1 MLKKLFLSLVAPSLV
16 AFLGCGGVHLAAV
29 EGGDEA
35 KDGEEHEEKVEGK
48 VTVRAEAAK
57 LGPMIEVVQ
66 GLGKCEA
73 IPDRLATLTPAVEGH
88 VEKLL
93 AKPGDRVKAGQAV
106 VHLAEAI
113 ARADLAEKTAT
124 RDGLKA
130 SLKLLESKPRAEER
144 RVNELA
150 IEQAKL
156 GVEKAQRIVD
166 RLTPLFRNHEVSD
179 QQMFEAKQAVEQAK
193 IAVKTAESQL
203 NVMMIGPRPEAI
215 AEAQGKIQT
224 ADAAVLFSQT
234 HLEYHTI
241 RSPIDGVLD
250 SLTCH
255 PGQTIAIGAQIGEVV
270 DASLV
275 YAAVWLP
282 GRSAERVRPGQKATI
297 KSAGAP
303 SWSDRSAETE
313 DLELTGVVESIGKVA
328 DPQTGNIPIRV
339 LVENPKEVLTL
350 GEMVAVEIIV
360 KETPDQILI
369 PFAAVLD
376 QGEGP
381 VVHVIREGKSKP
393 LHPKPG
399 ASHDGWIQVSGTDL
413 KPGEFVITDGGY
425 NLPEGTTITIASVKE
440 GEDED
445 DKKEDAKKA
454 DDHEKSDAKKDD
466 DDHDKAEPN
475 KNESAGKNVVKKEE
489 EHNDVNDSK
498 SERKSGD
505 KGAIE
510 AKGAAGKG
518 GER

>member
-1 MLKKLFLSLVAPSLV
+1 MLKKLLFLLVAPSL
-16 AFLGCGGVHLAAV
+16 ATFLGCGSVHLAAT
-29 EGGDEA
+29 ERGDEA
-35 KDGEEHEEKVEGK
+35 KDGDEHEAKVEGK

-93 AKPGDRVKAGQAV
+93 AKPGDRVKAGQAI

-166 RLTPLFRNHEVSD
+166 RLTPLLRGHEVSD
-179 QQMFEAKQAVEQAK
+179 QQMFEAKQAVEQAN

-203 NVMMIGPRPEAI
+203 KVLMIGPRPEAV

-241 RSPIDGVLD
+241 RAPIDGVLD

-255 PGQTIAIGAQIGEVV
+255 PGQTIAIGAKIGEVV

-282 GRSAERVRPGQKATI
+282 GRAVERVKPGQKAKI

-313 DLELTGVVESIGKVA
+313 DLELDGVVEAIGKVA
-328 DPQTGNIPIRV
+328 DPQTGNIPVHV

-360 KETPDQILI
+360 NETPDQILI

-376 QGEGP
+376 QGEGA

-399 ASHDGWIQVSGTDL
+399 ASHDGWIQVSATDL

-425 NLPEGTTITIASVKE
+425 NLPEGTTITIATGKE
-440 GEDED
+440 GEEGD
-445 DKKEDAKKA
+445 DKKEGAKKK
-454 DDHEKSDAKKDD
+454 DDEHEKGDAKKDD
-466 DDHDKAEPN
+466 EHDKADAKKDEP
-475 KNESAGKNVVKKEE
+475 AGKNAAQKEE
-489 EHNDVNDSK
+489 EHDDVKVSK
-498 SERKSGD
+498 SEGKSGV
-505 KGAIE
+505 KSSVEVKSAA
-510 AKGAAGKG
+510 AKGVD
-518 GER
+518 R